1 MMSINIMTKRRLNI
15 RLNLIGKEGN
25 ATVVIRMGYVIPIF
39 QVRQGDLPMFLC
51 LKGMNRLLFLIH

>member
-39 QVRQGDLPMFLC
+39 
-51 LKGMNRLLFLIH
+51 